1 MLIGLSQFTRKE
13 HVILATLEGIAFQTV
28 DILSIMRRDHPIV
41 YVDGGMSKSNLLS
54 QILSDLTGCEI
65 VKPAMVES
73 TALGAAMIAGFT
85 LRKNSIQ
92 FNSFND
98 LISNKL
104 NNFLDLLEF
113 KKLRKQDSILEDDK
127 LNESRHRSNSIIE
140 RFADQ
145 IGKRVRHF
153 SSSSTSSRDIYPEES
168 EVFKV
173 KILT

>member
-13 HVILATLEGIAFQTV
+13 HLILATLEGIAFQTV

-41 YVDGGMSKSNLLS
+41 YIDGGMSKSNLLS

-73 TALGAAMIAGFT
+73 TALGAAMIAGFS

-98 LISNKL
+98 FI
-104 NNFLDLLEF
+104 
-113 KKLRKQDSILEDDK
+113 
-127 LNESRHRSNSIIE
+127 
-140 RFADQ
+140 
-145 IGKRVRHF
+145 
-153 SSSSTSSRDIYPEES
+153 
-168 EVFKV
+168 
-173 KILT
+173 